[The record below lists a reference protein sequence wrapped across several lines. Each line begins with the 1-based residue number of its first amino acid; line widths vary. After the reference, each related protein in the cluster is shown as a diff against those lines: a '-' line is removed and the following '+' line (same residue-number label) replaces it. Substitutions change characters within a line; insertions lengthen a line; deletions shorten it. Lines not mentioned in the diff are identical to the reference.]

1 MVEQRTPNPR
11 VGGSNPSWPARTIR
25 TKMSK
30 IIAFFQEVR
39 TELEKVTW
47 PKRDDLVGAVV
58 IVCILSLVFAA
69 ILGFMDSAITVAIHW
84 LIR

>member
-1 MVEQRTPNPR
+1 
-11 VGGSNPSWPARTIR
+11 
-25 TKMSK
+25 MSK